1 MKQFF
6 TFVFLVALVAGCK
19 PKVLSGKDLENK
31 LKETMSNYLDTTSR
45 PGTKFIV
52 KDVLYYP
59 EVEKEDYICHFNVE
73 MHYPN
78 GDTTGTVIATITND
92 FKTVKRKQ

>member
-1 MKQFF
+1 MKQIVAFI
-6 TFVFLVALVAGCK
+6 FLLALAVGCK
-19 PKVLSGKDLENK
+19 PKVLTGKDLENK

-45 PGTKFIV
+45 PGTKFTV

-59 EVEKEDYICHFNVE
+59 EAEKEDYICHFNVD

-78 GDTTGTVIATITND
+78 GDTSGIVIATITND